1 MDRFKRAEETL
12 IRLTAGSWSLPLLIF
27 VGVTLAVAIAGR
39 DMAFVREDVMWL
51 NILRD
56 YSPIDYLSVLL
67 RGIQSEFISD
77 FPWVDWPYRPL
88 EHLLIPAQLA
98 LFGDNAPVLIWLK
111 SLALGANAV
120 LIYLLAMAL
129 TGNKRFVALAS
140 AFCVSLSIPLLI
152 DSWWFHHMAIW
163 VELLILFG
171 LLSYLRYNQ
180 TKKRGWLVGLW
191 LTSFIAPWFHESGLS
206 LPVTVLLATVVERR
220 KDWKLLIPFPLFIAN
235 GLFPAFLPNLLIAQR
250 IVFTSI
256 FQSFTAGT
264 AAQQGLFTAIQPD
277 VPFLTM
283 GSLSP
288 ILILVAFISLLV
300 FLSLNRSVVSG
311 VGIGLVLSSLVA
323 LFLAFQPPQYPIR
336 LNLLTALS
344 VLLPVFLALSSLRL
358 NKLVP
363 IWFIVSYLPFLCLTH
378 LSVNLIPAIVPWT
391 IMVFFWIYVLLDMVR
406 SKPGLFGSLRLKR
419 LALSCLILFIS
430 VGIAAQASNI
440 FIARETWGKVAG
452 NRRAMGEYAAENLP
466 PGSILL
472 GERDSFFEVID
483 AGYYSG
489 DTVTGRIVLTPDN
502 VPVNYP
508 TTPVRADGLGLFLE
522 SNHQLEREVYLLVQP
537 DVPETLYRYVGDNFD
552 HFQLEATFD
561 VPAQFPIIDPVM
573 LILPRQY
580 PPYSGFDFLRLA
592 PGNDTL
598 FYRQFHTEYNLYKY
612 SPGSSD

>member
-1 MDRFKRAEETL
+1 MESFKRAKETL
-12 IRLTAGSWSLPLLIF
+12 SRFTARPWSLPLLVF
-27 VGVTLAVAIAGR
+27 AGVTLAVAIAGR

-98 LFGDNAPVLIWLK
+98 LFGGNAPVLIWLK

-129 TGNKRFVALAS
+129 TGKRFIALAS

-180 TKKRGWLVGLW
+180 TERRGWLVGLW

-220 KDWKLLIPFPLFIAN
+220 KDWKLLVPFPLFIAN

-256 FQSFTAGT
+256 FHSFTAGT

-277 VPFLTM
+277 VPFLTL

-288 ILILVAFISLLV
+288 VLILVAFISLLV
-300 FLSLNRSVVSG
+300 ALSVKRSTVSG
-311 VGIGLVLSSLVA
+311 VEIGLVLS
-323 LFLAFQPPQYPIR
+323 FLAALWLAFPPPPYPVR

-344 VLLPVFLALSSLRL
+344 VLLPVFLALSSFRL

-363 IWFIVSYLPFLCLTH
+363 VWFIVSYLPFLRLTH

-391 IMVFFWIYVLLDMVR
+391 IMVCFWIYVLVDRVR

-419 LALSCLILFIS
+419 LALSSLILFIS
-430 VGIAAQASNI
+430 VGIVAQASNI
-440 FIARETWGKVAG
+440 FITRETWGKIAS
-452 NRRAMGEYAAENLP
+452 NTRAMGEYAAGNLP

-472 GERDSFFEVID
+472 GERDSLFEVIA
-483 AGYYSG
+483 AGYYAG

-508 TTPVRADGLGLFLE
+508 TTPIRTDELKLFLE
-522 SNHQLEREVYLLVQP
+522 SNHRAGRGVYLLVQP

-552 HFQLEATFD
+552 HFQLEATFA

-573 LILPRQY
+573 LLLPRQY
-580 PPYSGFDFLRLA
+580 QPYSGFNFLHLA
-592 PGNDTL
+592 PGDDTL
-598 FYRQFHTEYNLYKY
+598 FCRQFHTEYNLYKY